1 MNDLEKRVQYVL
13 GFLEALLGLP
23 SIDLSIPAQNRIRYA
38 IRVLKG
44 DVEGAAMMN
53 DPFDVPKVLQ

>member
-1 MNDLEKRVQYVL
+1 LEELAQEIEQMGSESV
-13 GFLEALLGLP
+13 E